1 MPESSR
7 STETGMNWLL
17 LLKISKDFTEK
28 MVFPGKENSTY
39 KDMGIVGNT
48 LWLTLEKWEIV
59 EGEIGNVS

>member
-1 MPESSR
+1 
-7 STETGMNWLL
+7 MNWLL

-39 KDMGIVGNT
+39 KDMGMVGNT

-59 EGEIGNVS
+59 EGKIGNVS